1 MRVMVVSRQGEGS
14 LILLLEHNNQRANAL
29 SGRRRLTKEKRERIR
44 EIFID
49 KGSHWLVETP
59 RE

>member
-1 MRVMVVSRQGEGS
+1 MTIVGLQ
-14 LILLLEHNNQRANAL
+14 
-29 SGRRRLTKEKRERIR
+29 KKKKKDEKK
-44 EIFID
+44 IFID